1 MDRRVTHLH
10 VNRSLNCVIEVV
22 QMYLHN
28 YISPTLVILAA
39 FVFPF
44 YHYYLF

>member
-10 VNRSLNCVIEVV
+10 VNRFLNCALEIV

-28 YISPTLVILAA
+28 YISPTFVILAA

-44 YHYYLF
+44 YYFFY

>member
-1 MDRRVTHLH
+1 MDMRVTHLH
-10 VNRSLNCVIEVV
+10 VNRSLNCALEIV

-28 YISPTLVILAA
+28 YISPTFVILAA

-44 YHYYLF
+44 YYFFS